1 LSESAAATGW
11 NAWLADQEQR
21 AGPQLARTRDALLAH
36 AHVRPG
42 DRLLDVGAGRGLIAL
57 AAASKV
63 GPEGTVVACDLDAEC
78 LATLRAIAP
87 SVTSGRRIATA
98 LANAEVLPF
107 ADAAFDVVTARAVLQ
122 FLRDRPAAVAEAFR
136 VLRAGGR
143 FSCAEPI
150 NRYITPHHQLVDLAP
165 LGDLGREVAALFT
178 AVYADPDEP
187 MLTFDERDLCT
198 QLEGAGFVEVGVN
211 LLVHWERQELTPEQA
226 RARVINRGVAVRPS
240 VLELIA
246 ARLGAAAAERYEAYF
261 ADLASSQPL
270 LERRGFA
277 FVWGRK
283 H

>member
-1 LSESAAATGW
+1 MHRSGW
-11 NAWLADQEQR
+11 NDWLADQERR

-57 AAASKV
+57 AAAGRV
-63 GPEGTVVACDLDAEC
+63 GPEGTVVACDMDAEC
-78 LATLRAIAP
+78 LVALRAIAP

-98 LANAEVLPF
+98 RADAVALPF
-107 ADAAFDVVTARAVLQ
+107 ADAVFDVVTARAVLQ
-122 FLRDRPAAVAEAFR
+122 FLRDRSSAVQEAHR
-136 VLRAGGR
+136 VLRSGGR

-150 NRYITPHHQLVDLAP
+150 NRYITPHHHLVDLTP
-165 LGDLGREVAALFT
+165 LGETGRDIAALFD

-187 MLTFDERDLCT
+187 MLTFDERDLCA
-198 QLEGAGFVEVGVN
+198 LLDGAGFAEVGVN

-226 RARVINRGVAVRPS
+226 RARVTNRGVAVRPS
-240 VLELIA
+240 VMELISD
-246 ARLGAAAAERYEAYF
+246 RLGVAAAERYAAYF
-261 ADLASSQPL
+261 AERASAAPL

-283 H
+283 G